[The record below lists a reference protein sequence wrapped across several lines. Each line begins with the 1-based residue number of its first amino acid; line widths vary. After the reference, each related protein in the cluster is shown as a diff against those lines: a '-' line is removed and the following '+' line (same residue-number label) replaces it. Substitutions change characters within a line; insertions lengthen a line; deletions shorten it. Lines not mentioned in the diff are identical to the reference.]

1 MIMVCFFNFKIAYE
15 VYFLITFK
23 YLKYAYKEIS
33 FSRAIISKQSHCFL
47 QITPQKLLLHLIGWI
62 FFFLQLT
69 TWKLLSYI

>member
-33 FSRAIISKQSHCFL
+33 FSRAIILKQ
-47 QITPQKLLLHLIGWI
+47 
-62 FFFLQLT
+62 
-69 TWKLLSYI
+69 